1 MTTNTVSSAMARS
14 RKHIVQR
21 RMKAQGVFMDGIVT
35 ADEMKRLQEDFNE
48 AYYELYLLRQML
60 HKQKDAMH
68 KMSDTQRAQ
77 IADQMEALKKTE
89 RLVFKSYCH
98 SVEALKKAKT
108 MREQN
113 PLALARE
120 KTLSAGKG
128 ESKKASHRS
137 GVAPRNALRRL
148 RIRLMPEEMALLY
161 GVVQSSKELKTKET
175 PEKRKV
181 SEEKLQTVARLIRQ
195 GEKNKQVLL
204 TILQAENSR

>member
-21 RMKAQGVFMDGIVT
+21 RMKAQGVFMDGVVT
-35 ADEMKRLQEDFNE
+35 ADEMKHLKEDFNE

-60 HKQKDAMH
+60 HKQKDTMH
-68 KMSDTQRAQ
+68 KMSDTQRAE

-120 KTLSAGKG
+120 KTLSSGKG
-128 ESKKASHRS
+128 ESTKAAYRS
-137 GVAPRNALRRL
+137 GMAPRDALRRL
-148 RIRLMPEEMALLY
+148 RIRLSPEEMALLS
-161 GVVQSSKELKTKET
+161 GCVLHALDPRRGREDRRSVERNLL
-175 PEKRKV
+175 R
-181 SEEKLQTVARLIRQ
+181 VASLIHG
-195 GEKNKQVLL
+195 GERRTDVLMAAL
-204 TILQAENSR
+204 REGRTR